1 MSPQSTGLPT
11 LNQEASRPFWVPV
24 PSSESRAL
32 AAPSAGGRA
41 ATPGLPPH
49 SGLPSTAGSTKY
61 FGTAKVRYD
70 FCARD
75 RSELNLKEG
84 DIVKILNKKGQQG
97 WWRGEIYGR
106 VSRGGGAGGSLAAQ
120 ARLLGCAGLRKLVNR
135 WSLVPAQFQQEPP
148 VWGVVKKEG
157 PFSRCQ
163 QLSCEDRSQCYRSVS
178 EQRGREESPRRG
190 GPAPGQPA
198 RPAQRCSTLFF
209 FFLN

>member
-1 MSPQSTGLPT
+1 MVLYFKFDCWLGRKDDSGSVAVSPQSTGLPT

-24 PSSESRAL
+24 PSSESRAP

-106 VSRGGGAGGSLAAQ
+106 VSRGGGGGGAWQ
-120 ARLLGCAGLRKLVNR
+120 
-135 WSLVPAQFQQEPP
+135 
-148 VWGVVKKEG
+148 
-157 PFSRCQ
+157 
-163 QLSCEDRSQCYRSVS
+163 
-178 EQRGREESPRRG
+178 PRRG
-190 GPAPGQPA
+190 CWAA
-198 RPAQRCSTLFF
+198 LASVSLSTDGRWCPRSSSRNPQFGAW
-209 FFLN
+209 